1 MALDTGTAANMNP
14 GGFHVL
20 AINGGSSSLKFGL
33 FRTHGCEV
41 SPRVTG
47 EAQAIGSSAGLLR
60 VRDGHG
66 GTMLHEE
73 TVAVADSAQA
83 FIRIAR
89 LLAGMDVPQPDA
101 IGHRVVHG
109 GPGLPTHARID
120 AAVMAKLDSASAFAP
135 LHVPPALAMIRAA
148 QARFPGIPQVAC
160 LDTAFHAHLPDETR
174 TLPVDRALLADGV
187 QRYGFHGLSCASI
200 LAQWPQAPAR
210 LVIAHLGS
218 GASVTAVREG
228 RSVDTSMGMTPS
240 GGVMMATRSG
250 DLDPGVLAWLAREK
264 GIDPPSLERLVD
276 HRSGLLGVS
285 GISGD
290 LRRLRQ
296 VERKQPAAR
305 LAIAMFVLSVR
316 KQIAAMA
323 AMLQG
328 LDALVFTGGIGEHDA
343 QARADICEG
352 LAWAGVRLDPVR
364 NRAGELRIDAGDGS
378 CEVRVMPAEEERQ
391 ICRHVHVLLGGA
403 GGQREDKLSPP
414 PQSPSRRDVRS
425 HPGSG

>member
-1 MALDTGTAANMNP
+1 VALDACANPDMSP

-20 AINGGSSSLKFGL
+20 ALNSGSSSLKFGL
-33 FRTHGCEV
+33 FRVDGGV
-41 SPRVTG
+41 APRVTG

-66 GTMLHEE
+66 GTTLHEE
-73 TVAVADSAQA
+73 TVAIADSVQG
-83 FIRIAR
+83 FDRIAR
-89 LLAGMDVPQPDA
+89 LLAGMDLPAPDA
-101 IGHRVVHG
+101 VGHRIVHG
-109 GPGLPTHARID
+109 GPQLRTHARID
-120 AAVMAKLDSASAFAP
+120 PEVMSKLELAAAFAP
-135 LHVPPALAMIRAA
+135 LHVPTALAVVRAA

-160 LDTAFHAHLPDETR
+160 LDTAFHADLPETTR
-174 TLPVDRALLADGV
+174 TLPVDRALLVDGV
-187 QRYGFHGLSCASI
+187 RRYGFHGLSCASI

-228 RSVDTSMGMTPS
+228 RSIDTSMGMTPN

-264 GIDPPSLERLVD
+264 GMDARTLERLVD

-305 LAIAMFVLSVR
+305 LAIDMFVLSVR
-316 KQIAAMA
+316 KQIAAMTA
-323 AMLQG
+323 VLG
-328 LDALVFTGGIGEHDA
+328 GIDALVFTGGIGEHDT
-343 QARADICEG
+343 QLRADVCEG
-352 LAWAGVRLDPVR
+352 LAWAGVHLDPAR
-364 NRAGELRIDAGDGS
+364 NHGGGPRIDTGDAS
-378 CEVRVMPAEEERQ
+378 CEVRVLATEEERQ
-391 ICRHVHVLLGGA
+391 ICRQVHVLLTGA
-403 GGQREDKLSPP
+403 SA
-414 PQSPSRRDVRS
+414 
-425 HPGSG
+425 